1 MPWPDRSTASG
12 GARSGRA
19 TPAGAP
25 TLAAISVGAWLGW
38 LGAPAALL
46 AASPTPAAAGDPRSS
61 GEGPGLVGDPLMAI
75 LVVAAIGVL
84 ALVATLVYV
93 RVTRGSHGPP

>member
-1 MPWPDRSTASG
+1 MPWPDPHAVCSSRGPGRTTRAGTIASAAVSG
-12 GARSGRA
+12 GAW
-19 TPAGAP
+19 
-25 TLAAISVGAWLGW
+25 LAWLV
-38 LGAPAALL
+38 APPALL

-84 ALVATLVYV
+84 ALAATLAYV
-93 RVTRGSHGPP
+93 RATRRFDEPP